1 MGDLN
6 GDGYT
11 DGVRPLGNGQLAI
24 YLGAENAVPGEVID
38 GPNFDRNGALRSIE
52 VAPTLLQAIDLPSGD
67 VLGWDEASP
76 VDVYDAVQ
84 LSDVNGDGHLD
95 VVLAERRP
103 QGQPLLHKF
112 ILIFGVGDG
121 TFEVDNP
128 QAWNYPYADRYQDCL
143 LFADLDGEGLKSII
157 TWSTPEELV
166 VQDGIQVG
174 GTTYIEDTCA
184 PVARPEPPAP

>member
-1 MGDLN
+1 MS
-6 GDGYT
+6 T
-11 DGVRPLGNGQLAI
+11 
-24 YLGAENAVPGEVID
+24 
-38 GPNFDRNGALRSIE
+38 
-52 VAPTLLQAIDLPSGD
+52 TLLQAIDLPSGD

-95 VVLAERRP
+95 AVLAERP
-103 QGQPLLHKF
+103 TGQPFLFFRF
-112 ILIFGVGDG
+112 ILLLGVGDG

-128 QAWNYPYADRYQDCL
+128 QAWDYPCTDLYQDCL
-143 LFADLDGEGLKSII
+143 LFADLDGEGLKTII

-174 GTTYIEDTCA
+174 GTTYVEDTCA
-184 PVARPEPPAP
+184 PVARPQAAENDQE